1 MAMNGKTTP
10 NGRWK
15 YRNSKGGTEWQEK
28 ISLTILWRNKQIIE
42 IDELKM

>member
-10 NGRWK
+10 NRRWK

-28 ISLTILWRNKQIIE
+28 TSLTILWRNKQIIE